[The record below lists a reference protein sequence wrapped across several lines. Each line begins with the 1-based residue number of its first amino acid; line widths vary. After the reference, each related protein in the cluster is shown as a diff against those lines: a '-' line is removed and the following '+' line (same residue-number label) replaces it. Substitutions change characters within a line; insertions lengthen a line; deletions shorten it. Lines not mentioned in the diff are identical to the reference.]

1 MDPKR
6 SPYRDQG
13 LLYAFATGS
22 MLSGMRVGPTSPMRA
37 EAANP
42 NPKPNP
48 NP

>member
-6 SPYRDQG
+6 IPNRDQG

-37 EAANP
+37 EVRLPAH
-42 NPKPNP
+42 
-48 NP
+48 